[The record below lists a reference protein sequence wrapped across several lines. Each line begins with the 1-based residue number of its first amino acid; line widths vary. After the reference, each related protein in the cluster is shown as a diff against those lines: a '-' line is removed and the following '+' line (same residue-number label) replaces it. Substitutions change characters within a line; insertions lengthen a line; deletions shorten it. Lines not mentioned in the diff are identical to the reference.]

1 MARVRRGEV
10 REVGG
15 AGRAEPSWATIRA
28 LTAIL

>member
-15 AGRAEPSWATIRA
+15 AGHAEPSWATIA